1 MKADLDTNVFYNIG
15 NFWKVIFEN
24 KGWSEQTSRI
34 WESYQK
40 DEKAE
45 KKERSKESKEEKI
58 LGVHMKEREVWDW
71 LNFFS
76 ETFLNQL
83 KGHLPELSKDRPI
96 VIEEPYFQIKGQCCR
111 MKITGRTR
119 QSTGKTQI
127 DFLVKSI
134 DLPKDGPANWENI
147 NVLGEF
153 DKSAI
158 GNKRKKSFMKLS
170 RSVREVFY
178 AQPLRRFLHGFCLF
192 PEEFKL

>member
-1 MKADLDTNVFYNIG
+1 
-15 NFWKVIFEN
+15 
-24 KGWSEQTSRI
+24 
-34 WESYQK
+34 
-40 DEKAE
+40 
-45 KKERSKESKEEKI
+45 
-58 LGVHMKEREVWDW
+58 
-71 LNFFS
+71 
-76 ETFLNQL
+76 
-83 KGHLPELSKDRPI
+83 
-96 VIEEPYFQIKGQCCR
+96 
-111 MKITGRTR
+111 MKITGRTI

>member
-1 MKADLDTNVFYNIG
+1 MKVDLDTNVFYNIG

-45 KKERSKESKEEKI
+45 KKERSKELKKSKDPDYTRDTENLHVAKEEKI

-83 KGHLPELSKDRPI
+83 KGHLPELSKD
-96 VIEEPYFQIKGQCCR
+96 
-111 MKITGRTR
+111 
-119 QSTGKTQI
+119 
-127 DFLVKSI
+127 
-134 DLPKDGPANWENI
+134 
-147 NVLGEF
+147 
-153 DKSAI
+153 
-158 GNKRKKSFMKLS
+158 
-170 RSVREVFY
+170 
-178 AQPLRRFLHGFCLF
+178 
-192 PEEFKL
+192 